1 MLNVKHM
8 EIKQM
13 SVQRHSRK
21 NRQNQNLRN
30 ANKKPKESAETSVSK
45 GATHPINP
53 NFAPQENIQHNF

>member
-1 MLNVKHM
+1 M

-13 SVQRHSRK
+13 TFQKHSRK

-53 NFAPQENIQHNF
+53 NFAPQENIQQNF